1 MTHEEPMNR
10 ADPDQ
15 RAGLDQPRLNLNL
28 NLNQGHV
35 ALLGNQLPDE
45 AVVRFDLA

>member
-1 MTHEEPMNR
+1 MTHAEPMNR

-15 RAGLDQPRLNLNL
+15 GAALDQPRLNLD
-28 NLNQGHV
+28 QGRV

-45 AVVRFDLA
+45 AAVRFDLA

>member
-1 MTHEEPMNR
+1 MTHEEPMHR

-15 RAGLDQPRLNLNL
+15 RAALDQPRL

-45 AVVRFDLA
+45 AAVRFDLA

>member
-1 MTHEEPMNR
+1 MTHEEPMNH

-15 RAGLDQPRLNLNL
+15 RAALNQSRL

-35 ALLGNQLPDE
+35 VLLGHQLLGE
-45 AVVRFDLA
+45 AAVRFDLA

>member
-15 RAGLDQPRLNLNL
+15 RAALDQPRLNLN
-28 NLNQGHV
+28 QGYV

-45 AVVRFDLA
+45 ATLCFDLA